1 MRRLRSPLW
10 SLDQP
15 SQGSCDITT
24 VLSKKSFCPSSQ
36 SSLSKIKCPA
46 PADTMSKVPTDGTAL
61 AREKAGWCASNCE
74 RLVVIIAPT
83 EVTIGLAGF
92 KILLACSHQMSSLT
106 GGWGDMFLLNIL
118 TLSPHKKQV
127 VLRLKLVSTF
137 NYGTFFV
144 QCQEAK

>member
-1 MRRLRSPLW
+1 MWESLCADFAPHSR
-10 SLDQP
+10 SLDQT

-46 PADTMSKVPTDGTAL
+46 PADTMSEVPTDGTAL

-74 RLVVIIAPT
+74 RLVVIIAPI

-92 KILLACSHQMSSLT
+92 KILLACSHQTSSLT
-106 GGWGDMFLLNIL
+106 GGWGDTFLLNIL
-118 TLSPHKKQV
+118 TLSPPQKA
-127 VLRLKLVSTF
+127 SSITTEIIF
-137 NYGTFFV
+137 NF
-144 QCQEAK
+144 